1 MASVRTLAFGL
12 ALAVAL
18 GGCAARPQAQKPAPR
33 QIEFWT
39 LDLSPKFN
47 GYLQAVIA
55 DWEALHHGVKVHWVD
70 LPWGS
75 V

>member
-1 MASVRTLAFGL
+1 MGL

-18 GGCAARPQAQKPAPR
+18 VGGCTAPPQAQKPAQR

-55 DWEALHHGVKVHWVD
+55 
-70 LPWGS
+70 
-75 V
+75 